1 MKLFGEFVGPERR
14 YAVAK
19 ITNLGTLI
27 VRHEVMDGCGFT
39 VAVILDEE
47 KLYFA
52 ITEKFC
58 VAVTCKE
65 ILEYKKRR
73 SR

>member
-1 MKLFGEFVGPERR
+1 MKPVGEFVRPERR

-27 VRHEVMDGCGFT
+27 ARHEVMDGSELT

-47 KLYFA
+47 KIIFRYYPVNFP
-52 ITEKFC
+52 
-58 VAVTCKE
+58 VATKCK
-65 ILEYKKRR
+65 K
-73 SR
+73 